1 MNSKLA
7 RAICTALVLLASL
20 GAANAGLIER
30 IAQIKPSVLPVGTFN
45 ALDNP
50 RFGFRGTGFVVGDGN
65 LLVTNAH
72 VLPPPKD
79 EGQQQTRLVVLVRG
93 GSGDAAMAGL
103 RSASVVKLDK
113 SKDLAL
119 LRFEGPPLPALSLAD
134 EKEVQEGL
142 AIAFIGF
149 PIGGALG
156 FSAVTHHGVI
166 ASITPIALPSARS
179 EQLNTRAIKRLREG
193 SFNIL
198 QLDATAYPGNSGG
211 PVFSVESGAVVGVI
225 NMVLVK
231 GSMETA
237 LTHPSGISYAIPASG
252 VRELL
257 ESH

>member
-1 MNSKLA
+1 MLI
-7 RAICTALVLLASL
+7 RALGSAWILTLFLV
-20 GAANAGLIER
+20 GIANAGLVER
-30 IAQIKPSVLPVGTFN
+30 IAQIKPAVLPVGNFN

-72 VLPPPKD
+72 VLPPAKD
-79 EGQQQTRLVVLVRG
+79 EGQQQTKLAVLVRG
-93 GSGDAAMAGL
+93 GSHADTTTGIRFATL
-103 RSASVVKLDK
+103 VKLDK

-134 EKEVQEGL
+134 GGEVQEGL

-166 ASITPIALPSARS
+166 ASITPIALPSAS
-179 EQLNTRAIKRLREG
+179 SQQLNVQAIKRLRDG
-193 SFNIL
+193 TFNIL

-211 PVFSVESGAVVGVI
+211 PVFSVDTGKVVGVI
-225 NMVLVK
+225 NMVLIK
-231 GSMETA
+231 GSKETA
-237 LTHPSGISYAIPASG
+237 LSHPSGISYAIPVDF
-252 VRELL
+252 VRDLL
-257 ESH
+257 AEH